1 MAPSA
6 SALSHAAP
14 MSTADHTNM
23 ELEESA
29 LDSTPVDS
37 ATAAAAAA
45 MSDLSDQ
52 SAAAIAGRLHGGR
65 RVHRCAPLSLL
76 QYDAHGYCAHE
87 CAGAPLADAG
97 SGPRMNEFGQQLC
110 EHCTTRLNR
119 AKGKLHLHPPGK
131 ICHSCYMKAQ
141 RSPSAAVDATPVR
154 THKRKAGSDPG
165 QPAPAA
171 AEPLNRTRL
180 RVRAPRVE
188 VPPSPPPAKKAHS
201 IPANVSL
208 LLDQAHAR
216 RMAAA
221 AAAQPSAPSALH
233 NAVVDEEKA
242 EMAART
248 PAQWARRGYLQNI
261 APRCERCNFPRTRR
275 KGWNEKTGC
284 HTDKDCNNNRWRTID
299 LLC

>member
-1 MAPSA
+1 MS
-6 SALSHAAP
+6 LAAP
-14 MSTADHTNM
+14 TQHADHTSM
-23 ELEESA
+23 ELEESTIVSA
-29 LDSTPVDS
+29 AVDPAS
-37 ATAAAAAA
+37 AAAAAA
-45 MSDLSDQ
+45 MTDLSDQ
-52 SAAAIAGRLHGGR
+52 ASAAIAGQLHGWR

-76 QYDAHGYCAHE
+76 PYDAHGSCAHE

-141 RSPSAAVDATPVR
+141 RPPSAAVDATPVR
-154 THKRKAGSDPG
+154 AHKRKARSDPG
-165 QPAPAA
+165 QLLPAA
-171 AEPLNRTRL
+171 PEPLNRTRL
-180 RVRAPRVE
+180 RIRAPRVE
-188 VPPSPPPAKKAHS
+188 APPSPPPVKKAHR

-221 AAAQPSAPSALH
+221 AAQASSPASSLRAAHDAL
-233 NAVVDEEKA
+233 VDEEKD

-248 PAQWARRGYLQNI
+248 PAQWARRDYLQNV
-261 APRCERCNFPRTRR
+261 APRCERCNFPRTGR

-299 LLC
+299 MFC